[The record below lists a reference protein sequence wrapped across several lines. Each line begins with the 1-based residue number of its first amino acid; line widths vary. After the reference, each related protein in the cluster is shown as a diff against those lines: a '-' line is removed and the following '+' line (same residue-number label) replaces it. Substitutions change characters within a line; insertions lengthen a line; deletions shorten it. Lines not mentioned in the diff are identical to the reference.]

1 MLLSQAAMTVRCV
14 RVRSPRPRSQ
24 GFRIYLLPLTHCTP
38 CMHSVI
44 ASSLAFL
51 GLEDASAKA
60 TAKAKAKAKAGPSR
74 ARAGPDSEE
83 HSSADVGA
91 DALVTTHIPIHL
103 S

>member
-1 MLLSQAAMTVRCV
+1 MDVLLSQPAMTVGCV
-14 RVRSPRPRSQ
+14 P
-24 GFRIYLLPLTHCTP
+24 LLKLSAQWFHTYVLTHHAH
-38 CMHSVI
+38 CMRSVI

-60 TAKAKAKAKAGPSR
+60 TAKARAKAKADPSR

-83 HSSADVGA
+83 HSSSADVGA